1 MLKLPLERP
10 CPKCNAKVNE
20 LCAQTGK
27 TIRGVHAERWAKKPL
42 YEAVPPIEQETGD
55 SKKLD

>member
-20 LCAQTGK
+20 VCTQTGK
-27 TIRGVHAERWAKKPL
+27 TIRGIHSERWAKKPL
-42 YEAVPPIEQETGD
+42 YATPKVEERILEPEERD
-55 SKKLD
+55 